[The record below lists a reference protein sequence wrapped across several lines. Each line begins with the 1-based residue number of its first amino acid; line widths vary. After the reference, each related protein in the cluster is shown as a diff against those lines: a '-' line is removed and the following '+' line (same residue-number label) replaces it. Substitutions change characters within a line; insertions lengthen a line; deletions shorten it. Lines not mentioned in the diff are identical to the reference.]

1 MILDCAGK
9 PIDLGIPQVMGILNI
24 TPDSFS
30 DGGSY
35 LSPDQAISRA
45 RRMVVEGAC
54 IIDIGGESTRPG
66 ADPVAEQE
74 ELDRVIPVIE
84 ALSREIDR
92 PISIDTSKPA
102 VMQAAVAAGAGMIN
116 DVFALQAPGALEK
129 VASLE
134 VPVCLMHMRG
144 EPRSMQVM
152 PEYQDVV
159 IEVRDFLRERTNAC
173 LDAGIPRERVLI
185 DPGFGF
191 GKILEHNLRLLK
203 NLSQLRELKLPLLVG
218 FSRKSMIGTIL
229 NGAPVDERVFGS
241 IAAAVLAVIEGAAI
255 LRVHDVKATIDA
267 LKVVRAVQTIS

>member
-1 MILDCAGK
+1 
-9 PIDLGIPQVMGILNI
+9 MGILNI

-35 LSPDQAISRA
+35 LSQDQAISRA
-45 RRMVVEGAC
+45 SRMVVEGAC
-54 IIDIGGESTRPG
+54 IIDVGGESTRPG
-66 ADPVAEQE
+66 ADQVAEQE

-116 DVFALQAPGALEK
+116 DVFALQAPGALET

-134 VPVCLMHMRG
+134 VPVCLMHMQG
-144 EPRSMQVM
+144 EPRSMQVL

-159 IEVRDFLRERTNAC
+159 IEVREFLRERTNAC

-191 GKILEHNLRLLK
+191 GKTLEHNLRLLK
-203 NLSQLRELKLPLLVG
+203 NLTQLRELKLPLLVG
-218 FSRKSMIGTIL
+218 ISRKSMIGTLL

-267 LKVVRAVQTIS
+267 LKVVRAVQTI